1 MHLNN
6 NTILQKCVDE
16 LKTEKPD
23 LSYIRGMIETLIAVA
38 EKPPVFV
45 PKTPEGV
52 IPKSIPVTKTV
63 EPSTSPFDNIP
74 PPPFM
79 QEILKTVND

>member
-1 MHLNN
+1 MNPTN

-45 PKTPEGV
+45 PNSLVNTVQVPFKAES
-52 IPKSIPVTKTV
+52 KPV
-63 EPSTSPFDNIP
+63 FDPTIDKP
-74 PPPFM
+74 IGRTA
-79 QEILKTVND
+79 EILNSLKYE